1 MITYTVLCGT
11 NKQSMP
17 TPPTTALNTRDL
29 WAAWHEMKAENTQVP
44 EAIGQADL
52 DCLRKAAEAEECKL
66 LTWNN

>member
-1 MITYTVLCGT
+1 
-11 NKQSMP
+11 MP

-52 DCLRKAAEAEECKL
+52 DWLRKAAEAEECKL